1 MAVTVKETIVETAN
15 SACAAKNK
23 NENKRPSYERRWST
37 ARRNQA
43 ASGLFDKMNAAV
55 AVADRGK
62 SSRENPPAAV
72 PLIDISPFVVDDSGK
87 DSDKDAQQAGVVEEV
102 LSAATG
108 PGFFKIVGHGVPE
121 SVVDDMIA
129 TSREFFR
136 RSKDDK
142 VKCLDPTD
150 PLRGYFEKENVN
162 ATLGRNGQ
170 ADVREGY
177 NVGPSDDPDLYENLW
192 PEEKESESSSNSIGE
207 DEDDVHHRR
216 SDNNPSFEDSART
229 YYDEMEKLEGTLNRI
244 LTRALAS
251 IKNSMSGDDNWLQL
265 STGRHRGLLRTLR
278 YPSLGG
284 CLAAHSDWSTIRILL
299 PTEPGLEVVQE
310 NEWRMVSHN
319 NCTGGE
325 GSHNAFVVNIGDT
338 LERWSNGSFKSSI
351 HRVNCQ
357 TAVEGDSDGEGG
369 SCNRQS
375 IAYFAANVLDPTDRT
390 VVEPIVGPEE
400 DRAFEEDLSIF
411 DYLTRN
417 IAALHAEETNK

>member
-1 MAVTVKETIVETAN
+1 
-15 SACAAKNK
+15 
-23 NENKRPSYERRWST
+23 
-37 ARRNQA
+37 
-43 ASGLFDKMNAAV
+43 MNAAV
-55 AVADRGK
+55 AVANHGK
-62 SSRENPPAAV
+62 PSRENPPAAV

-192 PEEKESESSSNSIGE
+192 PEEKES
-207 DEDDVHHRR
+207 
-216 SDNNPSFEDSART
+216 NNPSFEDSART

-251 IKNSMSGDDNWLQL
+251 IKNSMSGDDNWLQS
-265 STGRHRGLLRTLR
+265 STGRHRGLFRTLR
-278 YPSLGG
+278 YPSSGG
-284 CLAAHSDWSTIRILL
+284 CLAAHSDWSTITILL
-299 PTEPGLEVVQE
+299 STGPGLEVVQE

-375 IAYFAANVLDPTDRT
+375 VVYFAANVLDPTDRT

-400 DRAFEEDLSIF
+400 DRAFEEDLSMF
-411 DYLTRN
+411 DYLARN